1 MRPSRCPPSN
11 RYFYPR
17 PPRGGRLASFS
28 DVSPITNFYPRPPR
42 GGRLPAPEFP
52 VQTRYFYPRPP
63 RGGRRQI
70 AESFGKE
77 HNFYPRPP
85 RGGRQ
90 QVLFER
96 RQKELISIHA
106 LRKEGDEPVFC
117 RYRRRQGF
125 LSTPSARRATRQSH
139 YGHCQHEISI
149 HALRK
154 EGDPA
159 GVNPTR
165 KGEHFYPRPPQGG
178 RPAVRSPKGT
188 GAVFLSTPSARR
200 ATR

>member
-1 MRPSRCPPSN
+1 MSYICDWEGGKKFLSTPSA
-11 RYFYPR
+11 
-17 PPRGGRLASFS
+17 GRATLMMYGLQPTA
-28 DVSPITNFYPRPPR
+28 
-42 GGRLPAPEFP
+42 A
-52 VQTRYFYPRPP
+52 
-63 RGGRRQI
+63 
-70 AESFGKE
+70 
-77 HNFYPRPP
+77 NFYPRPP

-200 ATR
+200 ATCRTGHVQVITAISIHALRKEGDLLVLFQIPPI